1 MIYINKTKS
10 RITFKIKNWYY
21 LELLTSQTMKLLG
34 STKNKLTKDRNGENM
49 PYLQINLWSNI
60 FHCNIINND
69 YQQDSSDLYKF
80 VPNKWFGQLLDI
92 SPKCFIFLK
101 SFNSKF
107 SHIEVCFTDQN
118 FKRIEIKDKTNIVF
132 KNKCTIQFNI
142 FIFWS
147 NIWKRRWIFI
157 FS

>member
-1 MIYINKTKS
+1 
-10 RITFKIKNWYY
+10 
-21 LELLTSQTMKLLG
+21 MKLLE
-34 STKNKLTKDRNGENM
+34 STKIKIIKDKNGDDM
-49 PYLQINLWSNI
+49 PYLEITEIVLIYYNI
-60 FHCNIINND
+60 DNNGC
-69 YQQDSSDLYKF
+69 QQDSTVSYKF

-107 SHIEVCFTDQN
+107 SHIEVCFTVQN
-118 FKRIEIKDKTNIVF
+118 FKRLEIKEKTNIAF

-142 FIFWS
+142 FNFWS
-147 NIWKRRWIFI
+147 NIWKRLWIFI